1 MPFVVDASVTACWAF
16 EDEDHPAATLA
27 FDRLATDDALAPGL
41 WWYEVRNLLVMNERR
56 SRRNPADTAAF
67 LRLLSAMPIQLDH
80 AQDEREV
87 LRIARDHR
95 LTVYDAAYLELAKR
109 ANIPLATLD
118 TDLIRAARAESIP
131 RLES

>member
-1 MPFVVDASVTACWAF
+1 
-16 EDEDHPAATLA
+16 
-27 FDRLATDDALAPGL
+27 
-41 WWYEVRNLLVMNERR
+41 VRNLLVMNERR
-56 SRRNPADTAAF
+56 SRRDPADTAAF

-80 AQDEREV
+80 AQNEGEV

-109 ANIPLATLD
+109 ASIPLATLD

>member
-16 EDEDHPAATLA
+16 EDEDHPTAALA

-80 AQDEREV
+80 AQNEGEV

-109 ANIPLATLD
+109 ASIPLATLD

-131 RLES
+131 RLEA